1 MGILESI
8 GFITVFVLI
17 QSVVAYLISKIM
29 IEKSN
34 GKQGGWDAVIVCVII
49 DCVIIA
55 LIRDSFSLGWCTVFF
70 TLIISGII
78 DVLIGVLVEK

>member
-17 QSVVAYLISKIM
+17 QAVVAYFISKIM

-34 GKQGGWDAVIVCVII
+34 GKQGGWDAYIVCVII
-49 DCVIIA
+49 DCVIIT
-55 LIRDSFSLGWCTVFF
+55 LIRDSFSLGWWTVFF

-78 DVLIGVLVEK
+78 DIIIGALSEK

>member
-1 MGILESI
+1 MSILESI

-17 QSVVAYLISKIM
+17 QAIPAYFISKIM

-34 GKQGGWDAVIVCVII
+34 GKQGVADTTII
-49 DCVIIA
+49 CIGVDCIIIA
-55 LIRDSFSLGWCTVFF
+55 TIRDSFSLGSMTLLF

-78 DVLIGVLVEK
+78 DVLIGIFVEK